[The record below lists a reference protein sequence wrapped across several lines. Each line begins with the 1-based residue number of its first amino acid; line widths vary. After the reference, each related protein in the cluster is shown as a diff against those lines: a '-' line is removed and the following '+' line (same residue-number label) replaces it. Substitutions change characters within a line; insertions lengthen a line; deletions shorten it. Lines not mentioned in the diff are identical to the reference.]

1 MSAYKSVK
9 RVFDITA
16 SLSGLLIASP
26 VMLLAAAALK
36 LESKG
41 PVFYSS
47 PRVGEGYRTFGMIKF
62 RSMYTN
68 ADKQTELMK
77 KLNQYQQTGVVEQ
90 DTKECP
96 FCEMLNRPCSP
107 MLVSDNETICENS
120 FLMRKDSKKSAAFFK
135 ISNDPRVT
143 RVGKF
148 LRLTSIDELPQLFN
162 ILKGDMSLIGNRPLP
177 VYEAE
182 KLTTDHA
189 IERFNAPSGLTG
201 LWQVTKRGKKEV
213 SEQERVELDRT
224 YAMNYSF
231 KTDILILAK
240 TIPALFK
247 QENV

>member
-1 MSAYKSVK
+1 MSGYKRVK
-9 RVFDITA
+9 RVFDVTA
-16 SLSGLLIASP
+16 SLSGLLVASP
-26 VMLLAAAALK
+26 IMLLAAVALK

-47 PRVGEGYRTFGMIKF
+47 PRVGEGYKTFGMIKF

-77 KLNQYQQTGVVEQ
+77 KLNQYQQNGVIESES
-90 DTKECP
+90 KGCP

-107 MLVSDNETICENS
+107 MLVNDNETICENS
-120 FLMRKDSKKSAAFFK
+120 FIMRKDTMKPAAFFK

-148 LRLTSIDELPQLFN
+148 LRLTSIGELPQLFN

-189 IERFNAPSGLTG
+189 IERFNAPAGLTG
-201 LWQVTKRGKKEV
+201 LWQVTKRGKETV

-224 YAMNYSF
+224 YAKKFSF
-231 KTDILILAK
+231 KTDVLILLK